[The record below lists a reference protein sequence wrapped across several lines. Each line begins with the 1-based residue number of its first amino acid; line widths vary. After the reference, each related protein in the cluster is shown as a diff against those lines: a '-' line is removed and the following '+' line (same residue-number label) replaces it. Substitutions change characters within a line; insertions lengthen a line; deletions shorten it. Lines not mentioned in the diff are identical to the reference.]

1 MAFECAAPIPALPVP
16 LAKSI
21 GRTLARA
28 VTTSQD
34 LPHYA
39 SSAMDGWAVSG
50 SGPWT
55 LVKPGQPLAP
65 HRASP
70 IATGG
75 VVPAGTD
82 AVLRRESGRTSDD
95 MAGVPTLTL
104 GSEARPGEPRSGQH
118 IRQAGE
124 EAAGGEMLIPAGTVL
139 NPAHIA
145 LAAIAGHD
153 ELHVFGKPRVTI
165 LLTGAEVVT
174 SGLPGPGQVRDAFG
188 PQLGTVL
195 AMLGGTPAGQR
206 RIGDSYHEWLA
217 ALSDTGSRRPV
228 ERPDVVITTGG
239 TGRSGTDHFRN
250 ATAALGGRLLLDGIA
265 MRPGH
270 PAVLAE
276 LPDGRFVIGLPGNP
290 LAAMMA
296 LMTIAAPL
304 IAALG
309 HRPLPN
315 LGQVTSGTAIDPDPG
330 RTRLM
335 PFRFDNGLAYPT
347 HHTGPGMMRGL
358 ALADGVLAAPPSGA
372 RAGDPVPALPLPWTQ
387 TLTAGSAGSHP
398 FNASVVPV

>member
-1 MAFECAAPIPALPVP
+1 MAFECAAPIRALPVP
-16 LAKSI
+16 LAESI

-124 EAAGGEMLIPAGTVL
+124 EAAAGEMLIPAGTVL

-145 LAAIAGHD
+145 LAAIVGHD

-188 PQLGTVL
+188 PQLGAVL
-195 AMLGGTPAGQR
+195 AMLGGVPAGQR

-250 ATAALGGRLLLDGIA
+250 ATAALGGGASQRRAGRGPGS
-265 MRPGH
+265 RP
-270 PAVLAE
+270 
-276 LPDGRFVIGLPGNP
+276 
-290 LAAMMA
+290 
-296 LMTIAAPL
+296 AAPVDPNADRRIGGKPPVQCL
-304 IAALG
+304 CASGLG
-309 HRPLPN
+309 FRETRGKFQPLVSP
-315 LGQVTSGTAIDPDPG
+315 QKDV
-330 RTRLM
+330 
-335 PFRFDNGLAYPT
+335 
-347 HHTGPGMMRGL
+347 GMAHGH
-358 ALADGVLAAPPSGA
+358 D
-372 RAGDPVPALPLPWTQ
+372 
-387 TLTAGSAGSHP
+387 
-398 FNASVVPV
+398 

>member
-1 MAFECAAPIPALPVP
+1 
-16 LAKSI
+16 
-21 GRTLARA
+21 
-28 VTTSQD
+28 
-34 LPHYA
+34 
-39 SSAMDGWAVSG
+39 
-50 SGPWT
+50 
-55 LVKPGQPLAP
+55 
-65 HRASP
+65 
-70 IATGG
+70 
-75 VVPAGTD
+75 
-82 AVLRRESGRTSDD
+82 
-95 MAGVPTLTL
+95 
-104 GSEARPGEPRSGQH
+104 
-118 IRQAGE
+118 
-124 EAAGGEMLIPAGTVL
+124 MLIPAGTVL

-195 AMLGGTPAGQR
+195 AMLGGVPAGQR

-217 ALSDTGSRRPV
+217 ALSDTGSRPV

-250 ATAALGGRLLLDGIA
+250 AIAALGGRLLLDGIA

-309 HRPLPN
+309 HRPRPN

-335 PFRFDNGLAYPT
+335 PFRFDNGLAHPPST
-347 HHTGPGMMRGL
+347 LAGNDEGPRLGRRCPGGASQRRAGRGPGSR
-358 ALADGVLAAPPSGA
+358 AAAPVDPNPDRRIGGKPPVQCLCGSGLGF
-372 RAGDPVPALPLPWTQ
+372 RETR
-387 TLTAGSAGSHP
+387 GSSSLL
-398 FNASVVPV
+398 FRRRKT

>member
-1 MAFECAAPIPALPVP
+1 
-16 LAKSI
+16 
-21 GRTLARA
+21 
-28 VTTSQD
+28 
-34 LPHYA
+34 
-39 SSAMDGWAVSG
+39 MDGWAVSG

-95 MAGVPTLTL
+95 MAGVPALT
-104 GSEARPGEPRSGQH
+104 S
-118 IRQAGE
+118 
-124 EAAGGEMLIPAGTVL
+124 
-139 NPAHIA
+139 
-145 LAAIAGHD
+145 
-153 ELHVFGKPRVTI
+153 
-165 LLTGAEVVT
+165 

-217 ALSDTGSRRPV
+217 ALSDTGTRPT

-250 ATAALGGRLLLDGIA
+250 AIAALGGRLLLDGIA

-276 LPDGRFVIGLPGNP
+276 LPDGRFVVGLPGNP

-309 HRPLPN
+309 HRPRPN